1 MKLLILI
8 LFLVSCDNFIE
19 LSNDNCTEPVDC
31 TGECGGSAVEDECG
45 LCNGTGIADGSCDCD
60 DNVEDACGFCG
71 GNTNSADECPDVSC
85 DSEICISIINVNN
98 NSLDIGMINSVPV
111 RGFQFDITGI
121 SGISASGGLAAENG
135 LTISAGSATIIG
147 FSFGGSQIPSNSNG
161 ILIHVTFTAI
171 TEDICLEN
179 VIFSDSAANHLD
191 TGIINPAASVCD
203 PDY

>member
-1 MKLLILI
+1 MQLLIFS
-8 LFLVSCDNFIE
+8 LFLISCNTIE
-19 LSNDNCTEPVDC
+19 PNTKHGCSAVIDEC
-31 TGECGGSAVEDECG
+31 GECGGDGIDEG
-45 LCNGTGIADGSCDCD
+45 ACDCD
-60 DNVEDACGFCG
+60 GNVEDCAGECGGDAVVDACGVCG
-71 GNTNSADECPDVSC
+71 SNTNSADECPDVSC

-111 RGFQFDITGI
+111 AGFQFDIFGI
-121 SGISASGGLAAENG
+121 SDITASGGLAAENG

-147 FSFGGSQIPSNSNG
+147 FSFGGLQIPSNSNG